1 MGHKKTMVQT
11 VRSITI
17 LAGEKKIMVKKPRAL
32 HRIFFSIQA
41 FADQTAWHESKISFD
56 DPLFISF
63 YALDGPAKYFQAK
76 GEDIFQGNVWVYN
89 MSPIN
94 LLYSATEILR

>member
-1 MGHKKTMVQT
+1 MVQT

-17 LAGEKKIMVKKPRAL
+17 LAGEKILMLEKPQAL

-41 FADQTAWHESKISFD
+41 FADQTLWLKTKISFD
-56 DPLFISF
+56 DPQFRSF
-63 YALDGPAKYFQAK
+63 YVIDGPARYFEAK
-76 GEDIFQGNVWVYN
+76 GEDIFQGNIWIFNV
-89 MSPIN
+89 SDIN